1 MSEPVRILHTSD
13 WHLGRSLHGFGLHEA
28 QEVAVRW
35 IVQRAIELQVDALVI
50 AGDVFDRAIPPIE
63 SLRLFN
69 EALASLAEH
78 GIVTVATAGNHDSG
92 DRLATYGT
100 LLRPGTH
107 LVGSI
112 GAVGQPVQVEPK
124 SAGAPLLLYPLPYL
138 EPDVARLELAEHP
151 EALLERSHHA
161 VLAAALD
168 RISLDLAAHGRPR
181 AVVIG
186 HGFVTSD
193 GGTVVETCDSE
204 RDLTVGGVQAVSASI
219 FANRGLDYVAL
230 GHLHR
235 PHTVGE
241 WPTVRYCGSLLRY
254 SLSESAHSKSITV
267 VEIGEP
273 GATPTFWE
281 EEIPQP
287 RGMQRLRGSMD
298 WLLGEACADAR
309 ADFVEL
315 VVTDDT
321 YPDRMYARLD
331 ALFPFAL
338 TKEHRP
344 ERVAYPAIGQ
354 RGDARGREP
363 MDVLQDF
370 YRKVTQMDP
379 TEDEVELLRK
389 AFEMSRDS

>member
-13 WHLGRSLHGFGLHEA
+13 WHLGRSLHGYGLHQA

-35 IVQRAIELQVDALVI
+35 IVQRAIELQVDVLVI

-69 EALASLAEH
+69 EALTSLAEY
-78 GIVTVATAGNHDSG
+78 GIVTVATAGNHDSA

-112 GAVGQPVQVEPK
+112 RAVGQPVQVEPK
-124 SAGAPLLLYPLPYL
+124 SSGAPLLLYPLPYL
-138 EPDVARLELAEHP
+138 EPDVARLELAESA
-151 EALLERSHHA
+151 EATLERSHQA
-161 VLAAALD
+161 VLTAALD
-168 RISLDLAAHGRPR
+168 RISADLASRGQPR

-186 HGFVTSD
+186 HGFVTADAS
-193 GGTVVETCDSE
+193 TAVETCDSE
-204 RDLTVGGVQAVSASI
+204 RDLSVGGVQAVGARI
-219 FANRGLDYVAL
+219 FADRGLDYVAL

-235 PHTVGE
+235 PHTVSQE
-241 WPTVRYCGSLLRY
+241 PTVRYSGSILRY
-254 SLSESAHSKSITV
+254 SLSESAHSKTITV
-267 VEIGEP
+267 VELGAP
-273 GATPTFWE
+273 GATPAISE

-298 WLLGEACADAR
+298 WLTGEECVASR
-309 ADFVEL
+309 GDFVEL
-315 VVTDDT
+315 VVTDDV

-344 ERVAYPAIGQ
+344 ERAADPGGRP

-363 MDVLQDF
+363 MDVLRDF
-370 YRKVTQMDP
+370 YRKVTQTEP
-379 TEDEVELLRK
+379 TDEEADLLRE
-389 AFEMSRDS
+389 AYEMSRST

>member
-1 MSEPVRILHTSD
+1 MSGPVRILHTSD
-13 WHLGRSLHGFGLHEA
+13 WHLGRSLHGFGLHQA

-69 EALASLAEH
+69 EALTSLAEH

-112 GAVGQPVQVEPK
+112 GAVGEPVQVEPK
-124 SAGAPLLLYPLPYL
+124 SSSAPLLLYPLPYL
-138 EPDVARLELAEHP
+138 EPDVARYELADSD
-151 EALLERSHHA
+151 AVVLERSHHA
-161 VLAAALD
+161 VLVAALD
-168 RISLDLAAHGRPR
+168 RISADLATRGGPH

-186 HGFVTSD
+186 HGFVTADASMP
-193 GGTVVETCDSE
+193 VETCDSE
-204 RDLTVGGVQAVSASI
+204 RDLSVGGVQAVGVRI
-219 FANRGLDYVAL
+219 FADRGLDYVAL

-235 PHTVGE
+235 PHTVSE
-241 WPTVRYCGSLLRY
+241 QPAVRYSGSLLRY
-254 SLSESAHSKSITV
+254 SLSESAHTKTITV
-267 VEIGEP
+267 VELGDP
-273 GATPTFWE
+273 GAMLTVWE

-287 RGMQRLRGSMD
+287 RGMQRLRGPME
-298 WLLGEACADAR
+298 WLIGEECMAAR
-309 ADFVEL
+309 NDFVEL
-315 VVTDDT
+315 VVTDDV

-344 ERVAYPAIGQ
+344 ERRVQSGGQQ

-370 YRKVTQMDP
+370 YRKVTE
-379 TEDEVELLRK
+379 TEPSDVEVDLLRR
-389 AFEMSRDS
+389 AYEMTRDS